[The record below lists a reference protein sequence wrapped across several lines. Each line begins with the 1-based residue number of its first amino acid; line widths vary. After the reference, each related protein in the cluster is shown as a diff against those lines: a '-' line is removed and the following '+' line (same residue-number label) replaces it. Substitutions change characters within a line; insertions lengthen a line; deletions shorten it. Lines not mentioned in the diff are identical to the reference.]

1 MRKDE
6 IRMVQLI
13 GKSLYHYTDKDG
25 LNGIFSNN
33 NPDIHNEIRIRFSTA
48 SRFSDKKE
56 GIHTIDL
63 FHKVC
68 RDFFADKKSDKELY
82 EATQEITSLEESFII
97 RAGDISDAPTDIL
110 PRMPPIVID
119 YGRVETFIAC
129 FSESDDNQDLWHFEN
144 NRTSDFTIEL
154 HVQSDFQSWLPNGY
168 SGEIPYEIRFRKVIY
183 EDAKKKQKILEDL
196 SESYN
201 HNCANKDEFID
212 SLRVSLSEY
221 QYLFKKYKYHRE
233 AETRAVI
240 KVDSPARLSENGI
253 KVKTPSDGMYI
264 DVPMIRTMVLSVR
277 IRSDVTDAEA
287 EKLAAIARESVP
299 NTTVLYNG
307 RPILYQ
313 T

>member
-25 LNGIFSNN
+25 LKGIFSNN

-129 FSESDDNQDLWHFEN
+129 FSENEDNQALW
-144 NRTSDFTIEL
+144 DIEGKYNTFAIEFSG
-154 HVQSDFQSWLPNGY
+154 QSDFQSWLPHGY
-168 SGEIPYEIRFRKVIY
+168 SGETPFEVRFDRVIY
-183 EDAKKKQKILEDL
+183 DDKKKKQKILEDL
-196 SESYN
+196 RDLYQQYS
-201 HNCANKDEFID
+201 ANKEEFID
-212 SLRVSLSEY
+212 SLRASLSEY
-221 QYLFKKYKYHRE
+221 QYLFKQHKKYHKE
-233 AETRAVI
+233 VETRAVI
-240 KVDSPARLSENGI
+240 KVDRLDRLNENGI
-253 KVKTPSDGMYI
+253 MVNTFPDGKCIYI
-264 DVPMIRTMVLSVR
+264 PMCRAMVRSVR
-277 IRSDVTDAEA
+277 IRSDVADADVA
-287 EKLAAIARESVP
+287 ALAAIARESVP

-307 RPILYQ
+307 RPILY
-313 T
+313 